1 MCVPP
6 MAQCGDILVL
16 GDSLSAGYGIDT
28 REGWVW
34 QLQERLREKGYPH
47 RVVNASISGDTT
59 KGGLAR
65 LPRALATHEPEV
77 VIVELGAN
85 DGLRG
90 MDLAET
96 RGNLDRML
104 SLAQAGGARALLLGM
119 KLPPNYGRRYTERF
133 HNVYLDLARERSVA
147 LVPFFL
153 EGVAQ
158 DPSLMQADG
167 IHPNELGQE
176 RMLENVWPVL
186 EELLQ

>member
-1 MCVPP
+1 MSASSHV
-6 MAQCGDILVL
+6 QCGEILVL

-28 REGWVW
+28 GSGWVR
-34 QLQERLREKGYPH
+34 QLQERLRDKGYLH
-47 RVVNASISGDTT
+47 RVINASISGDTT

-65 LPRALATHEPEV
+65 LPRALATHRPEV
-77 VIVELGAN
+77 LIVELGAN

-104 SLAQAGGARALLLGM
+104 TLAETAGARPLLLGM
-119 KLPPNYGRRYTERF
+119 KLPPNYGKKYTERF
-133 HNVYLDLARERSVA
+133 HNVFLDLAAQRAVP

-158 DPSLMQADG
+158 DPRLMQTDG

-176 RMLENVWPVL
+176 RMLDNVWPVL
-186 EELLQ
+186 EDLLQ